1 MEQYLKDRINDF
13 YKLISIE
20 PNNGNHTIRYV
31 SLSYGSDRTP
41 RFNSASCTL
50 NLTQAFRDKAISEIL
65 TVKEEKEQFQLDES
79 FLTQE
84 QIEKLDK
91 LRNIQNVSRWSY
103 EVLNECKVDWANQ
116 FKVGDR
122 VNFNGSFGIITFKHE
137 MKSKNPQE
145 WTVRSN
151 GVEYRYVSGAL
162 LTVNKKQDLSM
173 IEVDKEL
180 DKLSTIK
187 LLKMYKSSLKRGRG
201 LGNRKI
207 KRILYDRE
215 DLTNKNPSKIVNYR

>member
-1 MEQYLKDRINDF
+1 MEQYLKISGF

-20 PNNGNHTIRYV
+20 PTNENHTIRYV
-31 SLSYGSDRTP
+31 SLTYGSDRTP
-41 RFNSASCTL
+41 RFAAASCTL
-50 NLTQAFRDKAISEIL
+50 NLTQVIRDKAISEIL
-65 TVKEEKEQFQLDES
+65 TIKNEKEQFQLDES
-79 FLTQE
+79 LLTQD

-91 LRNIQNVSRWSY
+91 LRNVQSLTRWYSD
-103 EVLNECKVDWANQ
+103 VVRECKVDWANQ

-122 VNFNGSFGIITFKHE
+122 VNFNGNYGIITFKHE
-137 MKSKNPQE
+137 MKSKDPQE

-162 LTVNKKQDLSM
+162 LTINKKQDLSM